1 MMLFLQAATRGQC
14 ILSGMSTTL
23 MLIGIGIMA
32 ETVVEFPYKPV
43 VGLVV
48 FVIGAVIA
56 FVR

>member
-1 MMLFLQAATRGQC
+1 
-14 ILSGMSTTL
+14 MSTTL